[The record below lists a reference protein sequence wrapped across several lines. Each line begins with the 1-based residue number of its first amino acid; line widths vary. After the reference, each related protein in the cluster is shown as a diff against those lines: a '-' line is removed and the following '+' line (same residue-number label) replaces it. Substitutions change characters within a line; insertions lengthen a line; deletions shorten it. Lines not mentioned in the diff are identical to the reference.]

1 MSGSA
6 SIDDLLTFEEDRSRR
21 DDREGGSRAGQ
32 VVRTLA
38 GVAAVV
44 VVLIVGLRA
53 VGLRVSL
60 LILIAGVGAVFAVR
74 RVVAALAPPPPPPPS
89 AAARARA
96 RDAATDDGTWNW
108 NARDAL
114 RTAINGWEV
123 PLDWS
128 ATRPERFTGV
138 ILPRLGELADE
149 RLRLK
154 HGVTRDSDPVR
165 ARALLGERLWTFLET
180 PPRRTPSPR
189 DLAVI
194 VAELEKI

>member
-6 SIDDLLTFEEDRSRR
+6 SIDDLLTFEEERVRH
-21 DDREGGSRAGQ
+21 DDRERGSRAGQ
-32 VVRTLA
+32 VLRALTGIA
-38 GVAAVV
+38 SVV
-44 VVLIVGLRA
+44 VVLVVGLRA

-60 LILIAGVGAVFAVR
+60 LILIAGVVALFAVR
-74 RVVAALAPPPPPPPS
+74 RVVAALAPPPPSPARP
-89 AAARARA
+89 RARA
-96 RDAATDDGTWNW
+96 TAVDDGTWNW
-108 NARDAL
+108 NDRDAL

-128 ATRPERFTGV
+128 ATRPERFTEV

-154 HGVTRDSDPVR
+154 HGATRDSDPVR
-165 ARALLGERLWTFLET
+165 ARALLGERLWAFLET

>member
-6 SIDDLLTFEEDRSRR
+6 SIDDLLTFEEDRTRR
-21 DDREGGSRAGQ
+21 DERERGSRTGQ
-32 VVRTLA
+32 AVRALA

-44 VVLIVGLRA
+44 VVLVVGLRA

-60 LILIAGVGAVFAVR
+60 LILIAGVAAVFAVR

-89 AAARARA
+89 AASRARA
-96 RDAATDDGTWNW
+96 AEAGDGTWNW

-114 RTAINGWEV
+114 RSAINGWEV

-128 ATRPERFTGV
+128 ATRPERFTGT